1 MSLWALLIDRSLEKR
16 NAREWLCLKRTVR
29 FGETDAA
36 GVVHFLEFFRWCHET
51 WEESLEKYGVV
62 LQEIF
67 PSSQIDEIKLDIALP
82 IVYCEAN
89 YFQPL
94 YVGDIINIELNP
106 EKINEF
112 SFFLRYKFLKN
123 GEKIGTTNI
132 KHVSIN
138 PITREKCA
146 LSEQINLWLLDSGLN
161 F

>member
-1 MSLWALLIDRSLEKR
+1 M
-16 NAREWLCLKRTVR
+16 NRTVR

-36 GVVHFLEFFRWCHET
+36 GVVHFLGLFRWCHET
-51 WEESLEKYGVV
+51 WEESLEKYGIA

-67 PSSQIDEIKLDIALP
+67 PTTLINTSQQDVALP
-82 IVYCEAN
+82 VVHCEAN

-94 YVGDIINIELNP
+94 YVGDIIKIELHP
-106 EKINEF
+106 KKINES
-112 SFFLRYKFLKN
+112 SFVLLFEFKKN
-123 GEKIGTTNI
+123 GEKIGTTMI

-146 LSEQINLWLLDSGLN
+146 LPKQINLWLNESSLN

>member
-1 MSLWALLIDRSLEKR
+1 MEKR
-16 NAREWLCLKRTVR
+16 NPREWLCLKRTVR

-36 GVVHFLEFFRWCHET
+36 GVVHFLELFRWCHET
-51 WEESLEKYGVV
+51 WEESLEKYGIV

-67 PSSQIDEIKLDIALP
+67 PTIQINISQLDVALP
-82 IVYCEAN
+82 VVHCEAN

-94 YVGDIINIELNP
+94 YVGDTINIELNP
-106 EKINEF
+106 EKINES
-112 SFFLRYKFLKN
+112 SFVLRFKFKKN
-123 GEKIGTTNI
+123 GEKIGTANI

-146 LSEQINLWLLDSGLN
+146 LSKQINLWLHESSLN

>member
-1 MSLWALLIDRSLEKR
+1 MEKR
-16 NAREWLCLKRTVR
+16 NSREWLCLKRTVR

-36 GVVHFLEFFRWCHET
+36 GVVHFLELFRWCHET
-51 WEESLEKYGVV
+51 WEESLEKYGIV

-67 PSSQIDEIKLDIALP
+67 PTTQINTRHLDKALP
-82 IVYCEAN
+82 VVHCEAN

-94 YVGDIINIELNP
+94 YVGDTINIELNP
-106 EKINEF
+106 EKINES
-112 SFFLRYKFLKN
+112 SFILRFKFKKN

-138 PITREKCA
+138 PITRKKCS
-146 LSEQINLWLLDSGLN
+146 LSKQMNLWLYESNLN